1 MKSNPMKHSYFYLV
15 ILIIFIFSACES
27 KREKKKEVKVPIS
40 NIDSLA
46 TEAAEISF
54 YFYEEKNDYPDAILE
69 MFSPLGNQ
77 VFKPGKVPFEFNI
90 KNYPFADGLTGF
102 QLKLILNSSDPIGY
116 NMPIFQRDLKEGT
129 YRAVAYLVDEEGLAL
144 KEFGN
149 YVDRDFRV
157 GDTRPFPFS
166 AEPYLAVNIPYDQQA
181 YRSDEEIT
189 IDFLLLGGDLN
200 RDKLTVVI
208 SIDDINYEIKEVTP
222 VRISNLPKGEH
233 QITIKLIHDDG
244 KELDGP
250 FSMVK
255 KRVVIK

>member
-1 MKSNPMKHSYFYLV
+1 MKHTYFCALV
-15 ILIIFIFSACES
+15 FFSLSLIACES
-27 KREKKKEVKVPIS
+27 KREKKAEMKTPIS
-40 NIDSLA
+40 MSDSVS
-46 TEAAEISF
+46 TETAEVSF

-90 KNYPFADGLTGF
+90 KNYPFADGLSGF
-102 QLKLILNSSDPIGY
+102 QLKLILNASDPVGY
-116 NMPIFQRDLKEGT
+116 NMPIFQRELKEGT
-129 YRAVAYLVDEEGLAL
+129 YRAVAFLVDEEGLAL

-166 AEPYLAVNIPYDQQA
+166 SEPYLAVNLPYDKQEFNA
-181 YRSDEEIT
+181 EDEVT
-189 IDFLLLGGDLN
+189 IDFLLLGGDL
-200 RDKLTVVI
+200 KLDQLKVI
-208 SIDDINYEIKEVTP
+208 IAIDDAKYEVNEVTP

-233 QITIKLIHDDG
+233 LISVKLVQNNG

-250 FSMVK
+250 FSSVN
-255 KRVVIK
+255 KRIFVN